1 MLWYR
6 TRRTCGEHRHT
17 QCLGFNPWNHNI
29 QALKS
34 PWMLQLGEKI
44 QLLSAFFPCKLTL
57 FFFFLVQNIIF
68 QGRKFFQ
75 KYLRSLSGLEF
86 GNNVM
91 FKGVAPGQLT
101 CIHLNG
107 NHIIKYFFQYFSSA
121 NSKETF
127 RVMNQLNPICTFI
140 LVVIKHLSIVAISLP
155 FN

>member
-1 MLWYR
+1 MNAPAE
-6 TRRTCGEHRHT
+6 GEDT
-17 QCLGFNPWNHNI
+17 ALISFLSV
-29 QALKS
+29 QAD
-34 PWMLQLGEKI
+34 
-44 QLLSAFFPCKLTL
+44 F

-107 NHIIKYFFQYFSSA
+107 HHIIKYFFQYFSSA